1 MTRRS
6 HSAPTA
12 CEEAIMRPQSIKSFK
27 STFFV
32 LAALALAACGGGGG
46 DGPAQGVGNSPPPS
60 GPPVQPAAVSA
71 SGAITKTAGAVTV
84 NGVAFAIDGSTAVR
98 IDDNPKGADDLRD
111 GMVVKL
117 RGSDDGTHRR
127 AERIEVENEVR
138 GTVTAV
144 DAAADPQRF
153 DIGALRVYVDSAT
166 VYDNLSPRAFAGIA
180 VGAYVEV
187 HGLRDAAGNLRATR
201 VEGQVRNAA
210 NPIDE
215 LKGTVGDLDTTAQ
228 RFKLGAVT
236 VNYASATFSPA
247 GATAAQLANGIVVEV
262 HGAFNAAGTV
272 FTATRVDIEDL
283 EDDDVKPRAGDRNKI
298 EGFVTGLDTAART
311 FTVNG
316 QRVSYGPSTQFRNG
330 TVADLA
336 NDRRVEVDGTL
347 SGTTLVAREVSF
359 KQARVLLSTQAS
371 AVDVANRRLTM
382 FGRTV
387 RINDLTDVRTPLA
400 SIVPNST
407 RVEVRAF
414 LDSAGDIVAERI
426 EASNSGGPRDI
437 VQAVVSAKDPAARTV
452 TLLGVTASLNRARFR
467 DANDAP
473 ISEAQFFAAI
483 TVGQTVVKV
492 KGASFN
498 VTSLG
503 AEEAEIEN

>member
-1 MTRRS
+1 
-6 HSAPTA
+6 
-12 CEEAIMRPQSIKSFK
+12 MRPHSIKSFK
-27 STFFV
+27 SMFFV
-32 LAALALAACGGGGG
+32 VAGLTLAACGGGGG
-46 DGPAQGVGNSPPPS
+46 APSPGTPA
-60 GPPVQPAAVSA
+60 QPAAA
-71 SGAITKTAGAVTV
+71 TTAFGTITKSAGAVAV
-84 NGVAFAIDGSTAVR
+84 NGVAFATHSGTVVR
-98 IDDNPKGADDLRD
+98 IDDNPKGVDDLRD

-117 RGSDDGTHRR
+117 RGSDDGTNRR

-138 GTVTAV
+138 GTVTAIGPA
-144 DAAADPQRF
+144 DADPQHF
-153 DIGALRVYVDSAT
+153 SIGALRVIVDRAT
-166 VYDNLSPRAFAGIA
+166 VFDNLSPRAFAGIA
-180 VGAYVEV
+180 VGTYVEV

-215 LKGTVGDLDTTAQ
+215 LKGTVGALDKNANTFT
-228 RFKLGAVT
+228 LGTVT
-236 VNYASATFSPA
+236 VNYGTATFSPA
-247 GATAAQLANGIVVEV
+247 GASEASLANGIGVEV

-283 EDDDVKPRAGDRNKI
+283 EDDNLKPRAGDRFEI
-298 EGFVTGLDTAART
+298 EGFVAALDTAART

-316 QRVSYGPSTQFRNG
+316 QLVSYGPTTQFRNG

-336 NDRRVEVDGTL
+336 ENQRVEVDGTL

-359 KQARVLLSTQAS
+359 KQARVLLMTQPST
-371 AVDVANRRLTM
+371 VDVANRRLTM

-387 RINDLTDVRTPLA
+387 KIDDQTEQRTPLA
-400 SIVPNST
+400 AIVPNST

-426 EASNSGGPRDI
+426 EASNSGGSDDI
-437 VQAVVSAKDPAARTV
+437 VQAVVSAKDPVARTV
-452 TLLGVTASLNRARFR
+452 TLLGVTALLDAAEFE

-483 TVGQTVVKV
+483 TVGRTVVKV
-492 KGASFN
+492 KGTSFN
-498 VTSLG
+498 ATSLR
-503 AEEAEIEN
+503 AREAEIEN